1 MKRLFTNIILF
12 AFTMIAFG
20 QQSIGVK
27 LNGGLSYLKKEIIM
41 NPPVPMTQE
50 FYPVLSGQGGLTYSY
65 CYKNKFLLGTELIYS
80 QIEGKGY
87 LKTPSSVINGVFSNE
102 YITNNSLQ
110 HIYYLGV
117 PIYFGFIYKKLNINL
132 GVQTNFALASGGLEK
147 IQASYDGEL
156 ISYDIKKDDL
166 GINKVDFGA
175 RLGLFYRLS
184 DKFSIEANYYCGLTN
199 LLKNKSLFDSPI
211 WQVQQLTIGLRYNLF
226 IFDRKTGETKSK

>member
-12 AFTMIAFG
+12 TVTMTVFG

-27 LNGGLSYLKKEIIM
+27 LNGGLSYFKKEIIM

-50 FYPVLSGQGGLTYSY
+50 FYPMLSVQGGLTYSY
-65 CYKNKFLLGTELIYS
+65 CFKNKFLLGTEIIYS

-102 YITNNSLQ
+102 FITNNSLQ

-117 PIYFGFIYKKLNINL
+117 PIYIGYNYKKLNINL

-147 IQASYDGEL
+147 IQASYDGQL

-166 GINKVDFGA
+166 GINKVDFGT
-175 RLGLFYRLS
+175 RLGLFYKLS
-184 DKFSIEANYYCGLTN
+184 DKFSLETNYYCGLTN
-199 LLKNKSLFDSPI
+199 LIKGKSFFESPI
-211 WQVQQLTIGLRYNLF
+211 WQVQQLTIGLRYNLL
-226 IFDRKTGETKSK
+226 ILDRNIGETKNK